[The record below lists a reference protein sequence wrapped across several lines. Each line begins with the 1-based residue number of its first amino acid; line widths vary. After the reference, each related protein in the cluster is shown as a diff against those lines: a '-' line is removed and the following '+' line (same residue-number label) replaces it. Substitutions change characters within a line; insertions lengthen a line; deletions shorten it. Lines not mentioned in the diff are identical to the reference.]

1 MSDPDQVSYFS
12 RLDVEEC
19 WALLSEAEVGRIAW
33 RGPAGIVIVPVNFQL
48 VGRTIVFHTVEG
60 SGLAALADGA
70 EVSFQVDEIDGE
82 SAIGWSVLV
91 QGRSGPAGGEA
102 SSVSWLG
109 DGVTV
114 GVSVSPAAIDGR
126 VVSGN
131 KKS

>member
-12 RLDVEEC
+12 RLDVDEC
-19 WALLSEAEVGRIAW
+19 WALLGEAEVGRIAW
-33 RGPAGIVIVPVNFQL
+33 RGHAGIVIVPVNFQL
-48 VGRTIVFHTVEG
+48 VGRTIVFHTVAG
-60 SGLAALADGA
+60 SALAALVDGA

-91 QGRSGPAGGEA
+91 QGRSGPGDVEA
-102 SSVSWLG
+102 RSVSWLG
-109 DGVTV
+109 DEVTV
-114 GVSVSPAAIDGR
+114 GVSVSPTAIDGR